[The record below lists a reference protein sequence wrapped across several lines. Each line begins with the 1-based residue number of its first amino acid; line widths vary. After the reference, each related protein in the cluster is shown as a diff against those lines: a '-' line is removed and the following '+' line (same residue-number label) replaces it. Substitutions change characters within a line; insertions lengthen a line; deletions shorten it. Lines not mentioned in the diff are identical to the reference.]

1 VNVVAVEVLS
11 PISGN
16 VWKIVKKVGDEVEE
30 YETIM
35 IMESMKMEIPV
46 EAPQNGKILEL
57 KVKEGDS
64 VIEEDVV
71 ALLE

>member
-1 VNVVAVEVLS
+1 MAVEVLS
-11 PISGN
+11 PITGN
-16 VWKIVKKVGDEVEE
+16 VWKILKSAGDEVEE
-30 YETIM
+30 FETIM

-46 EAPQNGKILEL
+46 EAPQDGKIKEIM
-57 KVKEGDS
+57 VKEGSS

>member
-1 VNVVAVEVLS
+1 MAVEVLS

-16 VWKIVKKVGDEVEE
+16 VWKIIKKVGEEVEE
-30 YETIM
+30 YEAIM

-64 VIEEDVV
+64 VIEEDIV

>member
-1 VNVVAVEVLS
+1 MAVEVLS

-16 VWKIVKKVGDEVEE
+16 VWKIVKKVGEEVEE
-30 YETIM
+30 FETIM

-46 EAPQNGKILEL
+46 EAPQDGKILEL

>member
-1 VNVVAVEVLS
+1 MAVEIQS
-11 PISGN
+11 PITGS
-16 VWKIVKKVGDEVEE
+16 VWKIIKAVGDEVEE

-46 EAPQNGKILEL
+46 ESPKNGKILEI

-71 ALLE
+71 VLLK

>member
-1 VNVVAVEVLS
+1 MAVEVLS
-11 PISGN
+11 PITGN
-16 VWKIVKKVGDEVEE
+16 VWKIVKKVGEQVEE
-30 YETIM
+30 YEAIM

-46 EAPQNGKILEL
+46 EAPQDGKILEI

-64 VIEEDVV
+64 VIEEDIV

>member
-1 VNVVAVEVLS
+1 MAVEVLS

-16 VWKIVKKVGDEVEE
+16 VWKIVKKVGEEVEE

-64 VIEEDVV
+64 VIEEDIV

>member
-1 VNVVAVEVLS
+1 MSVVAVEVLS

-16 VWKIVKKVGDEVEE
+16 VWKIVKKVGEEVEE

>member
-1 VNVVAVEVLS
+1 MAVEVLS
-11 PISGN
+11 PITGN
-16 VWKIVKKVGDEVEE
+16 VWKIVKKVGEQVEE
-30 YETIM
+30 YEAIM

-46 EAPQNGKILEL
+46 EAPQDGKILEI

-64 VIEEDVV
+64 VIEEEVV